1 MKIFILFSLLAF
13 AAQAQTT
20 QANFQAGSKIEASQ
34 LNSMINFIL
43 DNSYK
48 KQETLVTY
56 TGSGLSTVDNQ
67 NLDGEIYNNVL
78 DYQNETVQG
87 DTGIISSDNKRYIIV
102 NQDNVTIT
110 LTGTIYHSL
119 SNGASYYIHHHTNGV
134 MDKSFVQRFTG
145 IFGGGLEA
153 SRFIQSKFK
162 SYFCDNWIENNKL
175 AIRNGESNII
185 KEGISEFSYFL
196 LMIESFCPFISE
208 YLKDNFLD

>member
-20 QANFQAGSKIEASQ
+20 QANFQSGSKIEASQ

-110 LTGTIYHSL
+110 LTGTIYHSI
-119 SNGASYYIHHHTNGV
+119 STGANYYIHHHTNGV

-145 IFGGGLEA
+145 IFGGGAVHEVTI
-153 SRFIQSKFK
+153 SRTVMANTGDRIFIAF
-162 SYFCDNWIENNKL
+162 DGNNMGRYEITVKATRFTPL
-175 AIRNGESNII
+175 RDIPIN
-185 KEGISEFSYFL
+185 
-196 LMIESFCPFISE
+196 
-208 YLKDNFLD
+208 